1 MKRLLAIVAVCLVA
15 LAVSRPALGREVYFL
30 AKSLDRWR
38 SELRDP
44 QAKVRRSAAFALGR
58 FGYSARSSVP
68 ELRKLMRQDDS
79 AEVRDMAAAA
89 IGDIAKAIGEG
100 DRSLWGSVGGDL
112 INVLKTDKDP
122 HVRRS
127 AAYALGAFGAQAA
140 EAMETLRAALRDKD
154 ASVRQNAAWALGQI
168 GEEAGGAVEAL
179 CGCLSDSDVL
189 VRRDAAGALGSMGKA
204 GGEGV
209 GRLIDMVKTETD
221 EVVKKTVLDS
231 LSQLAGPKNKDVARG
246 LDQLLKDKDRE
257 IALSAALILARIG
270 GEESTGALPVLRT
283 ALKDPDAHVQELA
296 SAALVN
302 LGPNA
307 EPAMYDLADTL
318 TKSTN
323 PSVVR
328 RNAALA
334 ISHIGAPAKPVV
346 PALAEAL
353 KPSEPLQV
361 RQYAAEALAQLRFPA
376 NEKALSAIL
385 TTIQRDTDPLVRQRC
400 VFALLAME
408 DLKEGGADKVLT
420 KVLDETSVDHALVRY
435 DAARK
440 LADALQEKA
449 PDKTADV
456 LLEMLK
462 NKSLIIYNRTDAKLE
477 GTDNEA
483 NRGKVNVAANTGGD
497 ARYMA
502 AVALGQLGE
511 KAKKRPDVVAALKE
525 AAKDKDPAL
534 KRAAVT
540 ALKELGVQ

>member
-1 MKRLLAIVAVCLVA
+1 MKRLPLLVAVFLFA
-15 LAVSRPALGREVYFL
+15 PAAERQAHGREVFFL
-30 AKSLDRWR
+30 GKSLERWR
-38 SELRDP
+38 TDLRDP

-58 FGYSARSSVP
+58 LGFSARQSVP
-68 ELRKLMRQDDS
+68 DLTKLLRNDDS

-89 IGDIAKAIGEG
+89 IGDIAKAIGDG
-100 DRSLWGSVGGDL
+100 DRSLWGSVNRELSDA
-112 INVLKTDKDP
+112 LKKDKDP

-140 EAMETLRAALRDKD
+140 EAVDTLRAALQDKD

-168 GEEAGGAVEAL
+168 GEEAGKAVESL
-179 CGCLSDSDVL
+179 CGCLGDGDAL
-189 VRRDAAGALGSMGKA
+189 VRRDAAGALGGMGKA
-204 GGEGV
+204 GGQAV
-209 GRLIDMVKTETD
+209 ARLIGMVKSESD
-221 EVVKKTVLDS
+221 GVAKKTALDS
-231 LSQLAGPKNKDVARG
+231 LAQIVTPENKEAARG
-246 LDQLLKDKDRE
+246 LDQLLADKDPE

-270 GEESTGALPVLRT
+270 GEEATGALPVLR
-283 ALKDPDAHVQELA
+283 ASLKDPDAHVQELA

-302 LGPNA
+302 LGPSA

-318 TKSTN
+318 SNSAN
-323 PSVVR
+323 PPIVR

-334 ISHIGAPAKPVV
+334 ISHIGTAAKPVV

-353 KPSEPLQV
+353 KSDEPLQV

-376 NEKALSAIL
+376 NEKALPTIL
-385 TTIQRDTDPLVRQRC
+385 ATIQRDTDPLVRQRC
-400 VFALLAME
+400 VFALLDME
-408 DLKEGGADKVLT
+408 DLREGGTDKVLT

-440 LADALQEKA
+440 LAQSLREQA

-462 NKSLIIYNRTDAKLE
+462 NKSLIVYNRTDAKLE
-477 GTDNEA
+477 GADNEA

-502 AVALGQLGE
+502 AIGLGDLGA
-511 KAKKRPDVVAALKE
+511 KAKRRPEVIQALKE
-525 AAKDKDPAL
+525 ATKDKDPAL
-534 KRAAVT
+534 KKAAEY
-540 ALKELGVQ
+540 ALKKLDVR